1 MLPETIELS
10 IFRIVQEGL
19 SNVRR
24 HSNASAVSVLLK
36 HTSPRTLLVSIADNG
51 SGITPDFDL
60 SALSAPIQFDNPAI
74 AWPIAGC

>member
-36 HTSPRTLLVSIADNG
+36 HTSPRTLPYP
-51 SGITPDFDL
+51 SGFNCR
-60 SALSAPIQFDNPAI
+60 QRQRHH
-74 AWPIAGC
+74 AGF